1 MGKPPER
8 GLSSVPLGWRT
19 TTTDQGI
26 TSVADTGQRRPT
38 FQNIAWFWDLYRRKL
53 LNLEPPYQRRSVW
66 NDEFKRYFIETV
78 LLEYPAP
85 AIFLHE
91 VMAPDGTARYSVVD
105 GKQRLTTV
113 FEYAQG
119 RFALDERTVVERAAD
134 KYFEDLDEDL
144 KLPFWRYQFS
154 VEFVPSTDEAVLT
167 DVFNRINK
175 NTAKL
180 SRQELRHAKYSGDF
194 ASSAESMLEAMTA
207 VFPPGFPRIAD
218 SSRRQMKDVELVA
231 QLLLLVENG
240 PQSFSQDDLDVAYN
254 DRDVEWPDKAVVER
268 DFSRVLE
275 YLARLEVKVDTRRI
289 RNQADFY
296 SLFGAVLD
304 LEREGRLPDP
314 DEAARRLEVFMSTV
328 EKDEDRLESDDAKR
342 YYDATRSASN
352 DLAQR
357 VLRIAVI
364 RRVLAGD

>member
-1 MGKPPER
+1 M
-8 GLSSVPLGWRT
+8 
-19 TTTDQGI
+19 
-26 TSVADTGQRRPT
+26 ADTLHRRPT

-53 LNLEPPYQRRSVW
+53 LNLEPAYQRRSVW
-66 NDEFKRYFIETV
+66 NLEFKRYFIETV

-91 VMAPDGTARYSVVD
+91 VMAGDGTAKYSVVD

-119 RFALDERTVVERAAD
+119 LFSLDEKTVVERAAD
-134 KYFEDLDEDL
+134 KYFDDLDDDL

-180 SRQELRHAKYSGDF
+180 SRQELRHAKFSGMF
-194 ASSAESMLEAMTA
+194 ASSVESMLESMEAT
-207 VFPPGFPRIAD
+207 FPPGFPRIAD

-240 PQSFSQDDLDVAYN
+240 PQTFSQDDLDVAYN
-254 DRDVEWPDKAVVER
+254 NRDTEWLEKAQVER
-268 DFSRVLE
+268 DFRRVVE
-275 YLARLEVKVDTRRI
+275 YLATLEGNVYTRRI

-296 SLFGAVLD
+296 SLFGAVLQ
-304 LEREGRLPDP
+304 LLREEQLPDARVAGAKL
-314 DEAARRLEVFMSTV
+314 EAFMSTV
-328 EKDEDRLESDDAKR
+328 ERHDDRVLNDDAKN
-342 YYDATRSASN
+342 YYDAARSASN

-357 VLRIAVI
+357 VARIAII
-364 RRVLAGD
+364 RRVLSEG